1 MVRLSNA
8 RLVDRVLSRVLQQRV
23 GTNRN
28 VSVLLLGDNML
39 TDACLPV
46 LGTYLSVNKVKVGFL
61 DLSNNRLGPI
71 EFFEQW
77 KRCLDKF
84 VEFVVIHGNAT
95 AHVDG
100 QTGILSLLKEDRIE
114 HVVWVPAPF
123 LVGRN
128 WSRVLGKEPTDP
140 IVETVFDMHLRAYYL
155 LWGGGPVC
163 DAVFHVGDEDWEMEV
178 RTVRLKAALA
188 KVVPPSNAATIF
200 GRVVNSLLE
209 QLELQGLMGRRVNK
223 EFAVIPSPFALELA
237 YRFTTGKS
245 TKIDKA
251 EAFDWA
257 HSAAV
262 AGNLVAAR
270 LENLLKSH
278 ANDSDEE
285 LESISALLPRMSL
298 LSSSSDSRDIYF
310 RRNAHNQEKSHEE
323 EDWQEELTDWVL
335 ENAGALALTDDD
347 IETVLGSASKS
358 PATKKPRF
366 LIAKSLLEQGNPRA
380 AKLAILR

>member
-1 MVRLSNA
+1 
-8 RLVDRVLSRVLQQRV
+8 
-23 GTNRN
+23 
-28 VSVLLLGDNML
+28 
-39 TDACLPV
+39 
-46 LGTYLSVNKVKVGFL
+46 
-61 DLSNNRLGPI
+61 
-71 EFFEQW
+71 
-77 KRCLDKF
+77 
-84 VEFVVIHGNAT
+84 
-95 AHVDG
+95 
-100 QTGILSLLKEDRIE
+100 
-114 HVVWVPAPF
+114 
-123 LVGRN
+123 
-128 WSRVLGKEPTDP
+128 
-140 IVETVFDMHLRAYYL
+140 
-155 LWGGGPVC
+155 
-163 DAVFHVGDEDWEMEV
+163 
-178 RTVRLKAALA
+178 
-188 KVVPPSNAATIF
+188 
-200 GRVVNSLLE
+200 LLE